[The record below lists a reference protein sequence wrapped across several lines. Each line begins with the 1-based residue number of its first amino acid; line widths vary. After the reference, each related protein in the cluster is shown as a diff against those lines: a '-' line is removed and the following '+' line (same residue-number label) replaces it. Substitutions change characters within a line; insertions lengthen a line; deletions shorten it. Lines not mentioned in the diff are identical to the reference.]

1 MDSLPCTPQAF
12 ASGRGPSKHPLLLAA
27 SYQQVGSDRHMA
39 ESRIAEQRTF
49 SAAAG
54 PAVKVI
60 ARSANKHAE
69 IIDRIGNPLGFNLGV
84 SFSRTTG
91 GLNRLAIVLG

>member
-1 MDSLPCTPQAF
+1 MDSLPWELQASS
-12 ASGRGPSKHPLLLAA
+12 AGRGPSEHPWPLT
-27 SYQQVGSDRHMA
+27 SYQHVGSDTHMA

-54 PAVKVI
+54 PAAKVI

-69 IIDRIGNPLGFNLGV
+69 IIDRIGNPLG
-84 SFSRTTG
+84 
-91 GLNRLAIVLG
+91 